1 MSLAVRVRRFVE
13 PNAPCAAYAPSMTSV
28 AYALATLALA
38 AWTIQ
43 AVRART
49 GGEPAVPLDDA
60 YIHFAYAR
68 SFATL
73 HPLSFTAG
81 APPTAGATSLLWALA
96 LAPLW
101 LLGLRDTALVWGAWL
116 LAYAAL
122 FGLAVETRR
131 LAEGLVSP
139 WLARFAGALVL
150 AFGGFAWSAGSGME
164 IVPFAWLLVR
174 AARLAA
180 ELSEGRLP
188 ERDDADAPDAPDA
201 RAPAALV
208 RDLAI
213 TGALAPLARPEG
225 VVVAILAAVVLVRA
239 GRAGRAGRAARV
251 SRDPSSRAR
260 LVALAPL
267 APLAPLAGIALGPLI
282 FLALTGHAIAAT
294 AEAKWLLYSPYHHGR
309 AFLDAVSA
317 NLAALVGP
325 ILGAEFP
332 SAHVLPPGGRILAPL
347 SLVALAI
354 AAKRTGKRTRA
365 IAVLVVAAAVLL
377 PTTYETFL
385 ANRLRYVWPFV
396 AGWLVLLATLLDV
409 VGERL
414 ERWHEGL
421 GRVRLALAAF
431 VLLVFAA
438 ELPKAI
444 EDLAADAAAVRDQ
457 HVAAARWVAANLPAT
472 SVVGVNDAGAM
483 AYLSGRATY
492 DVVGLTTRDEARYW
506 VAGPGSRFEHWEHLP
521 REALPTHFAVYP
533 EWLQV
538 PPALGPELKHW
549 TVEGAPILGA
559 PALVV
564 AEARWSAL
572 GSGEAPSDAPSDAPS
587 HASASAHVVDALD
600 VSDLES
606 EAAHGYELGEARRM
620 ANVLFGFEG
629 RVDGGR
635 LERTRDR
642 FHLRLAR
649 GGRLLAR
656 IGATLPYA
664 VVHVRVDGA
673 ELGALELGGVWQEV
687 ALAVGDRDGDR
698 AIEVEALPG
707 RPFLAMHY
715 WSLAP

>member
-1 MSLAVRVRRFVE
+1 MSLVVRVQRFFASKAR
-13 PNAPCAAYAPSMTSV
+13 PASFADSATPA

-43 AVRART
+43 AVRARAS
-49 GGEPAVPLDDA
+49 GEPAVPLDDA

-101 LLGLRDTALVWGAWL
+101 RLGLRDTALVWGAWL

-122 FGLAVETRR
+122 FGLALETRR
-131 LAEGLVSP
+131 LAAGLVSP
-139 WLARFAGALVL
+139 WLARFAGALIL

-180 ELSEGRLP
+180 ELA
-188 ERDDADAPDAPDA
+188 ERSAETETETGIDGAAPADPDA
-201 RAPAALV
+201 RESSDARPRRALV

-225 VVVAILAAVVLVRA
+225 AVVAILAAIVLL
-239 GRAGRAGRAARV
+239 RAARASRGDGPAARRASRA
-251 SRDPSSRAR
+251 SRDA
-260 LVALAPL
+260 LVALV
-267 APLAPLAGIALGPLI
+267 PLAGIAVGPLI
-282 FLALTGHAIAAT
+282 FLALTGHAVAAT

-309 AFLDAVSA
+309 AFFEAVST
-317 NLAALVGP
+317 NLSALVGP
-325 ILGAEFP
+325 ILGGDFP
-332 SAHVLPPGGRILAPL
+332 SAHVVPPGGRILAPL

-354 AAKRTGKRTRA
+354 AARRTGHRTRA
-365 IAVLVVAAAVLL
+365 VAVLVVAAAVVL

-396 AGWLVLLATLLDV
+396 AGWIVLLAVLLDV
-409 VGERL
+409 AGDLL

-431 VLLVFAA
+431 ILLVFAA

-444 EDLAADAAAVRDQ
+444 DDLAGDAAAVRDQ
-457 HVAAARWVAANLPAT
+457 QVATARWVAANLPAT
-472 SVVGVNDAGAM
+472 SLVGVNDAGAM
-483 AYLSGRATY
+483 AYLSGRATF

-506 VAGPGSRFEHWEHLP
+506 VAGPASRFERWEHLP

-533 EWLQV
+533 EWLQA
-538 PPALGPELKHW
+538 PPALGPELMHR

-559 PALVV
+559 PTLVV

-572 GSGEAPSDAPSDAPS
+572 GSGEAPS
-587 HASASAHVVDALD
+587 ASADANARVVDVLD

-620 ANVLFGFEG
+620 ANLLFGLEG

-635 LERTRDR
+635 MERTRDR
-642 FHLRLAR
+642 FRLRLAR

-664 VVHVRVDGA
+664 LVRVRVDGV
-673 ELGALELGGVWQEV
+673 ELGSLELGGVWQEL
-687 ALAVGDRDGDR
+687 ALPIGEREGEHV
-698 AIEVEALPG
+698 IEVEALPG

-715 WSLAP
+715 WSLAN